1 MIVLADNDLILKL
14 AQCELLDELP
24 RLLRLES
31 AKEVFVSPTARFQLL
46 PHSNEKALRKAGN
59 GATLDAL
66 KRFFLDTKELPA
78 IQNEALLASM
88 EGIAG
93 IDGGEQLLLAAM
105 VELDHQPYLATG
117 DKRALD
123 AVAAHEG
130 SLPSVH
136 AAIVDRVVT
145 FESALLLALVEF
157 GFPNVK
163 QRLLA
168 CPKPDRMLSLVLKDG
183 MREQDLVE
191 CLVSF
196 SRAQYPFLACKERLE
211 AYYR

>member
-14 AQCELLDELP
+14 AQCELLDDLP
-24 RLLRLES
+24 RLLRLEETS
-31 AKEVFVSPTARFQLL
+31 QIFVSPTARFQLL
-46 PHSNEKALRKAGN
+46 PHSDEKALRKAGN
-59 GATLDAL
+59 STTLDAL
-66 KRFFLDTKELPA
+66 KRFFQDTKELPA
-78 IQNEALLASM
+78 IQNEALWASM

-93 IDGGEQLLLAAM
+93 IDGGEQFLLAAM
-105 VELDHQPYLATG
+105 VEFDQQRYLATG

-123 AVAAHEG
+123 AVAANEG
-130 SLPSVH
+130 LLSSTY

-145 FESALLLALVEF
+145 FESSLLLALTEF

-163 QRLLA
+163 QRLLS

-196 SRAQYPFLACKERLE
+196 SRAQYPFLAFKERLE
-211 AYYR
+211 SYYQ